1 MKSSSNSKI
10 WLKYTLISYF
20 IKNNTVQDSV
30 FNVKNKFMVTGEVVG
45 QTGGLTYKHYTHKI
59 DNK

>member
-45 QTGGLTYKHYTHKI
+45 QTGGWNWHINTIHTK
-59 DNK
+59 